1 MTHHTVHSVRP
12 GGGSARG
19 WAASTRAAGVLLAL
33 LVAGRPAPAQQPPG
47 TYPSIP
53 VTEIRPAAGPGA
65 TGGLPAQPA
74 PAQPDAKPKPEA
86 APAPK
91 LLPPYTPGAVR
102 LPRLPGDPASV
113 GGTPR
118 PTPETVADYKKYI
131 KQVVVPETTME
142 LAVGRTHL
150 MVFQNP
156 PRRIQIADET
166 VAGYTLI
173 TPMELS
179 MLGKEVGSTVLT
191 LWFDDPADPTKQKVL
206 SYLVRVVPDPEAKER
221 MERVYKALEAEIN
234 KAFPDSRVCLS
245 LVGDKLMV
253 CGQAKDIAEANAIV
267 RIVQANAPGG
277 NQRER
282 ADLNAARIPVGDP
295 GAVGP
300 DGVPPVGLENY
311 MVAGGLNVV
320 NMLRVPGEQQVMLQV
335 TVAEVNRAAA
345 RAIGLNFNIFNS
357 NGGFVMGNYT
367 GAIAPL
373 GGAFNSF
380 TTGIGALAAPGFTG
394 STGGRSFN
402 NLPVA
407 LDNGQIQLAISAL
420 RELNYSRTLAEP
432 TLTAINGQTA
442 NFQAGGLFPV
452 PYVAGY
458 TNYGL
463 QGVNYLPVGV
473 QLSFTPYI
481 TDRDRVRLTVSAAVS
496 ARDLTYGSTFI
507 NGTAVPNLT
516 TRNFSTVVELRE
528 GQTLAVAGLV
538 QNQLATSSSRVP
550 FFGDL
555 PIIGRLASFQRVNA
569 DETELVILVT
579 PELVHPMNPKQVPDL
594 PGSDIYEPNDW
605 EFYLLGRLE
614 SRRPYDYRS
623 PVMND
628 LCRMCRYY
636 RCEQTYIT
644 GPHGMSGPGGSELP
658 ADGIVNP
665 QGQIPNNK

>member
-1 MTHHTVHSVRP
+1 MTHHTVQSVRP
-12 GGGSARG
+12 GGGTARG
-19 WAASTRAAGVLLAL
+19 LAATARGLAALLAL
-33 LVAGRPAPAQQPPG
+33 LVADRLAPAQQPAAG
-47 TYPSIP
+47 YPTMP
-53 VTEIRPAAGPGA
+53 VTEIHPAAGPGA
-65 TGGLPAQPA
+65 LGAPGGQPV
-74 PAQPDAKPKPEA
+74 PPSEPKTRPES
-86 APAPK
+86 APAPR
-91 LLPPYTPGAVR
+91 PIPAYPPGAVR
-102 LPRLPGDPASV
+102 LPRMPGDPTPV

-118 PTPETVADYKKYI
+118 PGPETVADYKKYV
-131 KQVVVPETTME
+131 KQVVVPETTMD

-150 MVFQNP
+150 MVFQEP

-166 VAGYTLI
+166 IAGYTLI
-173 TPMELS
+173 TPTELS
-179 MLGKEVGSTVLT
+179 MLGKEVGATVLT
-191 LWFDDPADPTKQKVL
+191 LWFNDPADPNKQKVL

-253 CGQAKDIAEANAIV
+253 CGQAKDIAEANAIIRV
-267 RIVQANAPGG
+267 VQANAPGG
-277 NQRER
+277 NPRDR

-295 GAVGP
+295 TAVGV
-300 DGVPPVGLENY
+300 DGVNAVGLENY
-311 MVAGGLNVV
+311 MVAGGLSVV
-320 NMLRVPGEQQVMLQV
+320 NMLRVPGEQQVSLQV

-367 GAIAPL
+367 GGIAPM
-373 GGAFNSF
+373 GGAFNTF
-380 TTGIGALAAPGFTG
+380 TSGIGALAAPGFTG
-394 STGGRSFN
+394 TNGGRSFN

-420 RELNYSRTLAEP
+420 RELNYARSLAEP

-452 PYVAGY
+452 PYIAGY
-458 TNYGL
+458 TNVGL

-538 QNQLATSSSRVP
+538 QNQLATASSRVP

-555 PIIGRLASFQRVNA
+555 PIIGRLASFQRVNS

-594 PGSDIYEPNDW
+594 PGADIFEPNDI

-614 SRRPYDYRS
+614 SKRPYDYRS

-636 RCEQTYIT
+636 KCEQTYIT
-644 GPHGMSGPGGSELP
+644 GPHGVSGPGGSMLP
-658 ADGIVNP
+658 TEGITNP
-665 QGQIPNNK
+665 K